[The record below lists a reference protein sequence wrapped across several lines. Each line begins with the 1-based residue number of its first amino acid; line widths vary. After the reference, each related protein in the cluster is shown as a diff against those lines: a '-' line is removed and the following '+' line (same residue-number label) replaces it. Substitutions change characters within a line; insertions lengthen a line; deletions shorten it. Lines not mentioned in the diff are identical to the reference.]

1 MDLTG
6 TIISRSCSLRFNMT
20 STAVRIDWEAATGAA
35 VTYSVWQTL
44 SCLAQIVL
52 LLRQLH
58 HTQTQTQSG
67 AARVSVMTVGTQA
80 IIGEEEGGRTSFLTA
95 ISSKR
100 LH

>member
-58 HTQTQTQSG
+58 HTQTQSG
-67 AARVSVMTVGTQA
+67 AARVSVMAVGTQA
-80 IIGEEEGGRTSFLTA
+80 IIGEEEGGRGTRYITA